1 MQELGGLCD
10 KRAYLAVLGS
20 LMQDPMRCDD
30 TDRPLSKEDF
40 STEKFYQ
47 IIYISIFNLYQQGVE
62 RIDEYAIDS
71 YLSNYNEQYKIFQ
84 ENNGI
89 IWVADAIQMA
99 QLENYE
105 YYYHRVRKFSLLRYY
120 EGQGLDT
127 SCLFDWKKFDTAE
140 EQKKF
145 DDITEEEIVD
155 FIENKYVV
163 EPKNNFCKAYSVV
176 SAQAGK
182 GMSEMIDELMEVPD
196 YGYSL
201 ASLAFNTAAR
211 GGRLGK
217 LYFISG
223 GTGSGKSRNFL
234 MNACAVSIPYKYDN
248 ENKQFIYTGQDTP
261 TLYIGSEGSIPEFQS
276 IVLACVSGVAED
288 KILMGMYEED
298 ELERVRQ
305 AEEYI
310 SASPLYLVYCDEFT
324 IADIENLIKS
334 YVLQKGIRIAIFD
347 YIQTTA
353 KMMGDLTSRAR
364 IKLQE
369 YQVLVQFAGRLKALA
384 EKLDILVLSG
394 SQLRPD
400 AKELR
405 YKDETA
411 LAGCKGMAQKCDV
424 GTIISRP
431 TPAEKKKIEK
441 ITDHMLGVP
450 EVNML
455 MWVYKV
461 RRGRLVSIIILQHI
475 DLGTM
480 RVKDICVT
488 DFDFNLIDIDFT
500 KIEQMDKVVEEKSRK
515 LDLSKMTDENP
526 SSEENDNEKD
536 DIKEINNK
544 PVKIIF

>member
-1 MQELGGLCD
+1 
-10 KRAYLAVLGS
+10 
-20 LMQDPMRCDD
+20 MQDPMRCDD

-89 IWVADAIQMA
+89 IWVADAMQMA

-120 EGQGLDT
+120 ESQGLDT

-163 EPKNNFCKAYSVV
+163 DPKNNYCKAYSVV

-182 GMSEMIDELMEVPD
+182 GMSEMINELMEVPD

-217 LYFISG
+217 LYLISA
-223 GTGSGKSRNFL
+223 GTGIGKTRNFL
-234 MNACAVSIPYKYDN
+234 MNACAVSVPYRYD
-248 ENKQFIYTGQDTP
+248 EEEEKFIYTGQDTP
-261 TLYIGSEGSIPEFQS
+261 TLYIGSEGSIEEFQS
-276 IVLACVSGVAED
+276 IVLACVSGVSED
-288 KILMGMYEED
+288 HILMGMYERN
-298 ELERVRQ
+298 ELERVRK

-310 SASPLYLVYCDEFT
+310 SAAPLYLVYCDEFT

-334 YVLQKGIRIAIFD
+334 YVLQKSIKIAIFD

-353 KMMGDLTSRAR
+353 KMMGDLTSRIR

-384 EKLDILVLSG
+384 EKQDILILSG

-400 AKELR
+400 AKNEK

-411 LAGCKGMAQKCDV
+411 LAGARGMSQKCDV
-424 GTIISRP
+424 GAILSRP
-431 TPAEKKKIEK
+431 TPSEKKKIES
-441 ITDHMLGVP
+441 ITSRMLGVS